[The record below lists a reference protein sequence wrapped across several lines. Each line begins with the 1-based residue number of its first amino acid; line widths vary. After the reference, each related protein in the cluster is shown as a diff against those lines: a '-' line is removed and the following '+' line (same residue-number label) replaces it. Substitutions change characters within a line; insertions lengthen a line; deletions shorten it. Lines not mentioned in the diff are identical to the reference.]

1 MPPRK
6 RQAAAAKKK
15 SGSDVVQRAL
25 LTIGVDETK
34 LSNQTV
40 DQGWR
45 VIRQTFRGACLTKHP
60 DKGGDAAEFIALLE
74 SFEVVKKAY
83 EMRGFQS
90 FVEFFSMGRAK
101 KKTTMTTRQAKKT
114 TAKAAKTT
122 ALAPELMGDMRD
134 VRPIS
139 EFFMSALDADVAPY
153 CIELARSGRSACQMG
168 KRDQSKTKYPCTG
181 INLGEGFPSE
191 VEGGTGALVVTGQN
205 LIAKDSIRCGFYV
218 EESASYGFWSHL
230 ACWRVPKSFW
240 FEFPQTPGAA
250 DWTEQAFMDAFD
262 KMSEVI
268 FTGWTKLSAAEK
280 LIVVRHAMRQEHWAS
295 FQEKKFIEA
304 RARGVHPR
312 LADTLKTETK
322 KKIAPAAGPS
332 SVGKEISSSG
342 KALVKME
349 EDVEPIPESVVE
361 APPEVLVPVPN
372 VDGAIAMSLAKT
384 NAKPKRFVLTGIFP
398 ELESSTKR
406 ISSLDHGKAQ
416 ATRLIEDF
424 GGVVRTA
431 VSGQTDFLLVGS
443 EPGVRKLTEARDRGV
458 PLIDLAHLLDMIHG
472 KDIAEAPP
480 VEIKKFSTGFRGSGL
495 ALDMSREQLDDLR
508 VSAAAIAPPPAEE
521 EAKYLPST
529 SKEPSPKQS
538 SKKRK
543 APKSRAPPP
552 AAEEAKY
559 LPSTSKEPSPEQ
571 SSKKRKAPK
580 TRATKTKT
588 PKCITNQAQTE
599 DKTASKKRRK
609 R

>member
-6 RQAAAAKKK
+6 RQAAAKKK

-101 KKTTMTTRQAKKT
+101 KTTTRRAKKT
-114 TAKAAKTT
+114 TAKTAKTT

-139 EFFMSALDADVAPY
+139 EFFMSALEADVPPY
-153 CIELARSGRSACQMG
+153 CIELAKSGRSACQMG

-191 VEGGTGALVVTGQN
+191 DEGETGALVVTGQN

-230 ACWRVPKSFW
+230 ACWRVPKAFW
-240 FEFPQTPGAA
+240 FEFPQNPGAA
-250 DWTEQAFMDAFD
+250 DWTEQTFVEAFD

-268 FTGWTKLSAAEK
+268 FTGWTKLSAADK
-280 LIVVRHAMRQEHWAS
+280 LIVVRHAMRQKHWAS

-304 RARGVHPR
+304 RAQGVHPR

-322 KKIAPAAGPS
+322 KKIASAAGPS

-349 EDVEPIPESVVE
+349 EDFEPNPESVVE

-372 VDGAIAMSLAKT
+372 VDGAIAMSLAKP

-406 ISSLDHGKAQ
+406 ISSLNHGKAQ

-472 KDIAEAPP
+472 KNVAEAPP

-521 EAKYLPST
+521 EAKHLPST
-529 SKEPSPKQS
+529 SKEPSPKQLL
-538 SKKRK
+538 KKR
-543 APKSRAPPP
+543 
-552 AAEEAKY
+552 
-559 LPSTSKEPSPEQ
+559 Q
-571 SSKKRKAPK
+571 APK

>member
-6 RQAAAAKKK
+6 RQAAKKKK

-60 DKGGDAAEFIALLE
+60 DKGGDAAEIIALLE

-101 KKTTMTTRQAKKT
+101 KTTTRRAKKT
-114 TAKAAKTT
+114 TAKTEKTT
-122 ALAPELMGDMRD
+122 TFAPELMGDMRD

-139 EFFMSALDADVAPY
+139 EFFMSALEADVPPY
-153 CIELARSGRSACQMG
+153 CIELAKSGHSACQMS
-168 KRDQSKTKYPCTG
+168 KRDRSKTTYPCTG
-181 INLGEGFPSE
+181 INLGEGVPSE
-191 VEGGTGALVVTGQN
+191 GEGATGALVVTGQN

-230 ACWRVPKSFW
+230 ACWRVPKAFW
-240 FEFPQTPGAA
+240 FEFPQNPGAA
-250 DWTEQAFMDAFD
+250 DWTEQEFMKAFD

-280 LIVVRHAMRQEHWAS
+280 LIVVRHAMQQKHWAS
-295 FQEKKFIEA
+295 FQEKKFIKA

-322 KKIAPAAGPS
+322 KKIAPAAQPS

-349 EDVEPIPESVVE
+349 DNDGEPIPESVVK

-372 VDGAIAMSLAKT
+372 VDGAIAMSLAKI

-398 ELESSTKR
+398 KLESSTKR
-406 ISSLDHGKAQ
+406 ISSLNHGKAQ
-416 ATRLIEDF
+416 VTRLIEDF

-458 PLIDLAHLLDMIHG
+458 PLINLAHLLDMIHG
-472 KDIAEAPP
+472 KNIAEAPP

-521 EAKYLPST
+521 EAKHLPSA
-529 SKEPSPKQS
+529 SM
-538 SKKRK
+538 
-543 APKSRAPPP
+543 
-552 AAEEAKY
+552 
-559 LPSTSKEPSPEQ
+559 EPSPEQ

>member
-101 KKTTMTTRQAKKT
+101 KTTTTTTRRAKKT

-122 ALAPELMGDMRD
+122 ALVPELMGDMRD

-191 VEGGTGALVVTGQN
+191 GEGGTGALVVTGQN

-406 ISSLDHGKAQ
+406 ISSLNHGKAQ

-431 VSGQTDFLLVGS
+431 VSSQTDFLLVGS

-529 SKEPSPKQS
+529 SKEPSP
-538 SKKRK
+538 
-543 APKSRAPPP
+543 
-552 AAEEAKY
+552 
-559 LPSTSKEPSPEQ
+559 EQ
-571 SSKKRKAPK
+571 SSKKRKASK

>member
-101 KKTTMTTRQAKKT
+101 KTTTTTTRRAKKT

-191 VEGGTGALVVTGQN
+191 GEGGTGALVVTGQN

-406 ISSLDHGKAQ
+406 ISSLNHGKAQ

-508 VSAAAIAPPPAEE
+508 VSAAAIAPPPA
-521 EAKYLPST
+521 
-529 SKEPSPKQS
+529 
-538 SKKRK
+538 
-543 APKSRAPPP
+543 
-552 AAEEAKY
+552 AEEAKY

-571 SSKKRKAPK
+571 SSKKRKASK

>member
-60 DKGGDAAEFIALLE
+60 DKGGDATEFIALLE

-101 KKTTMTTRQAKKT
+101 KKKTTTTRRAKKT

-191 VEGGTGALVVTGQN
+191 GEGGTDALVVTGQN

-349 EDVEPIPESVVE
+349 EDVDPESVVE
-361 APPEVLVPVPN
+361 APPEILVPVPN

-398 ELESSTKR
+398 ELESSSKR

-458 PLIDLAHLLDMIHG
+458 PLIDLARLLDMVHG

-529 SKEPSPKQS
+529 SKEPSPKKS

-580 TRATKTKT
+580 SRAKKTKT

-599 DKTASKKRRK
+599 EKTASKKRRK

>member
-6 RQAAAAKKK
+6 RQAAAKKK
-15 SGSDVVQRAL
+15 TGSDVVQRAL

-101 KKTTMTTRQAKKT
+101 KKKTTTRRAKKT
-114 TAKAAKTT
+114 TTKAEKTT

-139 EFFMSALDADVAPY
+139 EFYMSALEADVPPY
-153 CIELARSGRSACQMG
+153 CIERAKSSRSACQMG
-168 KRDQSKTKYPCTG
+168 KRAGKTKYPCTG

-191 VEGGTGALVVTGQN
+191 DEGGTGALVVTGQN

-230 ACWRVPKSFW
+230 ACWRVPKAFW
-240 FEFPQTPGAA
+240 FEFPQNPGAA
-250 DWTEQAFMDAFD
+250 DWTEQAFMEAFD

-268 FTGWTKLSAAEK
+268 FTGWTKLSAADK
-280 LIVVRHAMRQEHWAS
+280 LIVVRHAMRQKHWAS

-304 RARGVHPR
+304 RAQGVHPR

-322 KKIAPAAGPS
+322 KKIAPVADSS

-384 NAKPKRFVLTGIFP
+384 DDKPKRFVLTGIFP

-406 ISSLDHGKAQ
+406 ISSLNHGKAQ

-472 KDIAEAPP
+472 KNIAEAPP

-521 EAKYLPST
+521 EVKHLPST
-529 SKEPSPKQS
+529 SKEPSPQQS
-538 SKKRK
+538 SKKR
-543 APKSRAPPP
+543 
-552 AAEEAKY
+552 
-559 LPSTSKEPSPEQ
+559 Q
-571 SSKKRKAPK
+571 APK
-580 TRATKTKT
+580 TRTTKTKT

>member
-101 KKTTMTTRQAKKT
+101 KTTTTTTRRAKKT

-122 ALAPELMGDMRD
+122 ALVPELMGDMRD

-191 VEGGTGALVVTGQN
+191 GEGGTGALVVTGQN

-406 ISSLDHGKAQ
+406 ISSLNHGKAQ

-529 SKEPSPKQS
+529 SKEPSP
-538 SKKRK
+538 
-543 APKSRAPPP
+543 
-552 AAEEAKY
+552 
-559 LPSTSKEPSPEQ
+559 EQ
-571 SSKKRKAPK
+571 SSKKRKASK